1 MDISI
6 NSRHPSVTD
15 PATLQNAPA
24 TEATKKTDRP
34 ALVITEARAD
44 SVSGL
49 DATEEIPD
57 AALRRDDP
65 LGRLLSSV
73 FTLPAPP
80 MPAFPS

>member
-15 PATLQNAPA
+15 PATLQGAPS
-24 TEATKKTDRP
+24 TEAAKEKTRP

-44 SVSGL
+44 SISGL
-49 DATEEIPD
+49 DAAEEIPD
-57 AALRRDDP
+57 AALRRDDA
-65 LGRLLSSV
+65 LGRLFSV

>member
-15 PATLQNAPA
+15 PATLPGASPA
-24 TEATKKTDRP
+24 EAAKEKNKP

-44 SVSGL
+44 ALSGMA
-49 DATEEIPD
+49 ATEDVPE
-57 AALRRDDP
+57 AELRRDDA
-65 LGRLLSSV
+65 LGKLFSAV

-80 MPAFPS
+80 MPVFPQ

>member
-15 PATLQNAPA
+15 PATLQKAPA
-24 TEATKKTDRP
+24 TEAAKGPDRP
-34 ALVITEARAD
+34 TLVVTEARAD
-44 SVSGL
+44 AISGL

-57 AALRRDDP
+57 AALRRDDA

-80 MPAFPS
+80 MPSFPS

>member
-24 TEATKKTDRP
+24 TEAAKKPDRP

-57 AALRRDDP
+57 AELRRDDP

-80 MPAFPS
+80 MPSFSA

>member
-15 PATLQNAPA
+15 PATLQGASPA
-24 TEATKKTDRP
+24 EAAKEKSKP

-57 AALRRDDP
+57 AELRRDDA
-65 LGRLLSSV
+65 LGKLFSAV

>member
-15 PATLQNAPA
+15 PATLQSAFQA
-24 TEATKKTDRP
+24 EAAKEKNSP

-44 SVSGL
+44 ALSGT
-49 DATEEIPD
+49 DATERVSED
-57 AALRRDDP
+57 ALRRDDA
-65 LGRLLSSV
+65 LGKLFSAV

>member
-24 TEATKKTDRP
+24 TEAAKKPDRP
-34 ALVITEARAD
+34 ALVITESRAD

-49 DATEEIPD
+49 DATEEISD
-57 AALRRDDP
+57 AALRRDDA

-80 MPAFPS
+80 MPSFSA

>member
-15 PATLQNAPA
+15 PATLQGAPS
-24 TEATKKTDRP
+24 TEAAKEKNRP
-34 ALVITEARAD
+34 ALVVTEARAD
-44 SVSGL
+44 AISGM
-49 DATEEIPD
+49 DATEDIPES
-57 AALRRDDP
+57 ALRRDDA
-65 LGRLLSSV
+65 LGKLFSAV

>member
-15 PATLQNAPA
+15 PATLQGAPS
-24 TEATKKTDRP
+24 TEAAKEKTRP

-44 SVSGL
+44 SISGL
-49 DATEEIPD
+49 EAAEEIPA
-57 AALRRDDP
+57 AALRRDDA
-65 LGRLLSSV
+65 LGRLLTSV

>member
-15 PATLQNAPA
+15 PATFQKAPA
-24 TEATKKTDRP
+24 TEAAKGSDRP
-34 ALVITEARAD
+34 ALVVTEARAD

-49 DATEEIPD
+49 DAAEEVPET
-57 AALRRDDP
+57 ALRRDDA
-65 LGRLLSSV
+65 LGRLMASV
-73 FTLPAPP
+73 FALPAPP

>member
-15 PATLQNAPA
+15 PAILQGASPA
-24 TEATKKTDRP
+24 EAAKETNRP
-34 ALVITEARAD
+34 ALVITEAHTDAL
-44 SVSGL
+44 S
-49 DATEEIPD
+49 ATEHVPAD
-57 AALRRDDP
+57 ALRRDDA
-65 LGRLLSSV
+65 LGRLFSAV

>member
-15 PATLQNAPA
+15 PATLRNAPA
-24 TEATKKTDRP
+24 TEAAKQPDRP

-44 SVSGL
+44 AISGL
-49 DATEEIPD
+49 DAAEEIPD
-57 AALRRDDP
+57 AALRRDDA
-65 LGRLLSSV
+65 LGRLLASV

>member
-24 TEATKKTDRP
+24 TEAMKKTDRP

-44 SVSGL
+44 SISGL
-49 DATEEIPD
+49 DTAEEIPD
-57 AALRRDDP
+57 AALRRDDA
-65 LGRLLSSV
+65 LGRLIASV

>member
-15 PATLQNAPA
+15 PVTLQGAPS
-24 TEATKKTDRP
+24 TEAAKEKTRP
-34 ALVITEARAD
+34 SLVITEARAD
-44 SVSGL
+44 SISGL
-49 DATEEIPD
+49 DAAEEIPD
-57 AALRRDDP
+57 AALRRDDA
-65 LGRLLSSV
+65 LGRLFSV